1 MTGFGKF
8 LVGGAVASL
17 LAWGTHHFTGDD
29 YINGLEAEGKAVLSD
44 GGFDGVSME
53 WARDPLTRGATLSG
67 VSDPAK
73 RAEIEAAMAAKGIP
87 HITWEGEADA
97 PAGVGSGEGADG
109 DQAAAPL
116 DPAVVECQSGI
127 DGIMEGQAIN
137 FRSGSAYM
145 GEGSLA
151 LVGKLAEKISA
162 CEGMSVAVGGHTDAT
177 GSAEVNDRL
186 SQARADAV
194 AAALAEKGVDA
205 ARITATGFGS
215 SQPKVEGAGANEVNR
230 RIEFTLSNGAVG
242 AGLEGEK

>member
-29 YINGLEAEGKAVLSD
+29 YINGLEADGKAVLAD

-53 WARDPLTRGATLSG
+53 WTRDPLTRGATLSG

-97 PAGVGSGEGADG
+97 PADDGSGEG

-127 DGIMEGQAIN
+127 DGIMEGQTIN
-137 FRSGSAYM
+137 FRTGSAYM

-151 LVGKLAEKISA
+151 LIGKLAEKISA

-205 ARITATGFGS
+205 ARITAKGFGS
-215 SQPKVEGAGANEVNR
+215 SQPKVEGAGANEANR
-230 RIEFTLSNGAVG
+230 RIEFTLSNGATSDSS
-242 AGLEGEK
+242 EEEK